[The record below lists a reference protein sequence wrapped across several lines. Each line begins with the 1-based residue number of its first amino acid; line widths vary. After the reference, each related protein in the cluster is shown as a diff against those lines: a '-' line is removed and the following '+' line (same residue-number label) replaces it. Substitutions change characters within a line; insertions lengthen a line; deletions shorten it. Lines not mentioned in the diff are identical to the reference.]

1 MAAFSQL
8 QKGQLMR
15 FHIVTDKAGNIV
27 AAAHA
32 SAARES
38 DEQQSGFVALLG
50 QTIAEVDIPL
60 ELSRM
65 EPHDRL
71 RSIFK
76 YRVHADGK
84 RLEPVTGK

>member
-1 MAAFSQL
+1 
-8 QKGQLMR
+8 MR
-15 FHIVTDKAGNIV
+15 FHIVTDGSGNIV

-32 SAARES
+32 GAARDS
-38 DEQQSGFVALLG
+38 DKHQTGFLALPG
-50 QTIAEVDIPL
+50 QTVV
-60 ELSRM
+60 ELDVPTELRKM

-84 RLEPVTGK
+84 RLEPVTRKGEDTRHGL